1 MYIPRQQT
9 IASLRGVGESL
20 QTLGAL
26 KAAEKERENQSLLSG
41 KRFELQTEQMR
52 GQQEERLLGAK
63 SMLERDKE
71 ANLRTLN
78 DIARNER
85 VEKATSERNAIQD
98 SAAEERARKETYKTE
113 RVNPRQELT
122 QQWTASDVPIEKQ
135 KEHFKKLDSALG
147 VGVLDSAMTREEIG
161 KLFQTSVENM
171 RANAEHAEKLKKIDN
186 YSKWAAVTN
195 DLNGIDP
202 DSDPKVRVLQD
213 AASKDGWVI
222 SSFKAQTPMVSA
234 DGTTITTPEERDAK
248 GKIIPGTGGKPV
260 MKTTWKYTV
269 LPQKVFDGIG
279 QTEEKPVEA
288 APANIPTMESYLPNK
303 TTQVVRPDGS
313 VYAGI
318 HGPTGKPAYR
328 RVNPDGT
335 ITVYTE

>member
-41 KRFELQTEQMR
+41 NRFDLQTEQMR
-52 GQQEERLLGAK
+52 GQQEERILGAK
-63 SMLERDKE
+63 SMLAREEE
-71 ANLRTLN
+71 AKVRTLN

-85 VEKATSERNAIQD
+85 IEKATSERNAIQD
-98 SAAEERARKETYKTE
+98 SATEERARKEAYKTE

-122 QQWTASDVPIEKQ
+122 QQWTASGIPIEKQ
-135 KEHFKKLDSALG
+135 KEHFRKLDSALG
-147 VGVLDSAMTREEIG
+147 AGVLDSAMTREEIG

-171 RANAEHAEKLKKIDN
+171 RANAENAGKLKEIDN
-186 YSKWAAVTN
+186 YQKWSAASN

-222 SSFKAQTPMVSA
+222 YSFKTQTPMVSA

-248 GKIIPGTGGKPV
+248 GHIIPGTGGKPV

-269 LPQKVFDGIG
+269 LPKKVFEGID

-288 APANIPTMESYLPNK
+288 APENLPTMDKFLSGPQL
-303 TTQVVRPDGS
+303 VRPDGS
-313 VYAGI
+313 VRVGTQKS
-318 HGPTGKPAYR
+318 TGKP
-328 RVNPDGT
+328 
-335 ITVYTE
+335 VYKNLKGELWTD